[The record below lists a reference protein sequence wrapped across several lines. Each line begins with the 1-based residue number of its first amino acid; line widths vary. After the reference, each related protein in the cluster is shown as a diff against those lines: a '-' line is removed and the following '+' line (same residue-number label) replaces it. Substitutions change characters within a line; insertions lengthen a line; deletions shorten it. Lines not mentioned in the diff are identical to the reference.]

1 MSLKLKIQFFGLL
14 LVSLPRLCLSEQ
26 LNLPKYSTDIKLMQS
41 LQLEVPLTDEISVY
55 TWNWNNL
62 ADANGTST
70 YPARGLLANEIKKY
84 YPDYVQTN
92 DEGFLEIEFEH
103 ILGVDQKIC
112 EFLLKGGTPYCWQIG
127 R

>member
-62 ADANGTST
+62 ADANGTSI

-103 ILGVDQKIC
+103 LLGVDQKIC